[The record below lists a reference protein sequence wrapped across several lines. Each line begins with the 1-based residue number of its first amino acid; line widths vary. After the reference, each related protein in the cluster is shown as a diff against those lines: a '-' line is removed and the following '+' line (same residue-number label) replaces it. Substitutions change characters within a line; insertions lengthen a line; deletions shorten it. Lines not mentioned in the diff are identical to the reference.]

1 MKKDQAVQSPAGR
14 LRARRKKRIMIALAA
29 AVVILAAVVIG
40 VCVQVLP
47 GRSQGQAGQGQQS
60 EGFPYSINSN
70 LVRDMRMLG
79 PDVLLLTD
87 EAVTVL
93 DSSGREVSRMPHA
106 YKRPAMDLRAG
117 RLIVYD
123 RGGRKLRLQNRTKIL
138 LEKELE
144 SDIVTCAIGRSGNF
158 AVATREDNAAS
169 FLTVYDKNVNEV
181 FKWRSSNDYIMD
193 IVLSDDGK
201 YAAVAVAGS
210 SSGKLYSKTYV
221 FAFSKDKPLAS
232 LEYPGV
238 SLFDVSFSGKST
250 ILVTGDS
257 LRGVIQN
264 RTKMM
269 EPFSFGTNELRCF
282 SASEEGESALVLAE
296 YGSMNANDLI
306 VYDEEGQEKFR
317 QSFGQEVR
325 WVSCDGSNTAVLLAG
340 SVQAFDAK
348 GRKIGHFAVRSDAL
362 RVLVSGRSTYVLLM
376 GELDRLDTRD
386 KSLDT

>member
-306 VYDEEGQEKFR
+306 VYDEEGRCAARAGIRQEHL
-317 QSFGQEVR
+317 
-325 WVSCDGSNTAVLLAG
+325 C
-340 SVQAFDAK
+340 
-348 GRKIGHFAVRSDAL
+348 AL
-362 RVLVSGRSTYVLLM
+362 NG
-376 GELDRLDTRD
+376 
-386 KSLDT
+386 